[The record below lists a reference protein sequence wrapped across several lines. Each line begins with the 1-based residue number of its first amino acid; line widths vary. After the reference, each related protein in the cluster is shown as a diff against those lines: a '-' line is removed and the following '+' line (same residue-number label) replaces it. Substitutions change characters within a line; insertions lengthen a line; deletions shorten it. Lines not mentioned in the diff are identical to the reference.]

1 MACAAPGMPGTSVA
15 PGAAAEDAEE
25 EWFTWSAGLVV
36 GGECT
41 PDGRPRACPAP
52 APGPVWRKLDD
63 MTYRP
68 SPVTAAAV
76 AAPGSRAAGARC
88 APVPAG
94 PAHVDP
100 RDVPFGG
107 RSALPQ
113 RCPL

>member
-1 MACAAPGMPGTSVA
+1 MAYAAPGMPGRFVA

-41 PDGRPRACPAP
+41 PDGWSGACPVP
-52 APGPVWRKLDD
+52 ASGPGWRKLDD

-76 AAPGSRAAGARC
+76 AVPGSRQAGAGC

-94 PAHVDP
+94 PAHVEP

-107 RSALPQ
+107 R
-113 RCPL
+113 